1 MIIEPATQPPTTV
14 SPALACTSIRLAC
27 LSLDF
32 TVSTNHDYALYTHG
46 LALSLVEFDLD
57 GEEGGDSDEYN
68 ILGFAAF

>member
-1 MIIEPATQPPTTV
+1 
-14 SPALACTSIRLAC
+14 LAR

-46 LALSLVEFDLD
+46 LALSLVELDLD
-57 GEEGGDSDEYN
+57 GEEGGEDEYN